1 MRETHRNKLKIY
13 SQSQE
18 REYILY
24 TLKRTNKAQ
33 VVDIR
38 TVQLAR
44 SQRQRRE
51 ENISI
56 RTKTKRPHRI
66 NGSSYGLVVILG
78 SHPGV

>member
-18 REYILY
+18 REYIVY

-56 RTKTKRPHRI
+56 RTKTKSKTTPNKWVLIWLSSDLRI
-66 NGSSYGLVVILG
+66 S
-78 SHPGV
+78 P